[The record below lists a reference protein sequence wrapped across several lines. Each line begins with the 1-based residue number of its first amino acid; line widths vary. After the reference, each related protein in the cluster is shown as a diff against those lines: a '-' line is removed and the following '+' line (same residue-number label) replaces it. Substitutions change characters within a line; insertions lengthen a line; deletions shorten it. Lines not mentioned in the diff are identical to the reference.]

1 MTIKINILLND
12 DDDFKM
18 LKLLKKKESQEI
30 YTKIFKLGYD
40 ILFPSSEKIKQ
51 NIEYFELH
59 QNIENLK
66 SDFKNSNLT
75 YKIDELEISLNKLIG
90 ISTNSYKKGEFAENL
105 LEDIIKTRYGDIIY
119 EKKNN
124 TNHSGDAWLHLPNN
138 KIIMLESKNYTSI
151 INKEEINKLE
161 YDMITHNIKYGIL
174 ISFNS
179 SIQGMKE
186 LDIHTFINN
195 NHNYYI
201 IMISN
206 LTNNIPKLDLGIQ
219 IIRKI
224 INTFSDINNFTWIE
238 EDISKNLNELNLLI
252 QKNYILRDNFYLMEK
267 DITKLLSTYHTNL
280 RNYQYDIDNKIN
292 QIIKNINLTLNKSI
306 DNSNNNDIYNN
317 ILKKYHNYKTYNII
331 SRIIDICIKKKWF
344 IFNKDDDYIIY
355 NIKDSYN
362 NIVLKI
368 QNKKIILNILSNSI
382 ILYFDID
389 NIKQHVVNFELLNL
403 ISL

>member
-1 MTIKINILLND
+1 MTIKINIVLN

-18 LKLLKKKESQEI
+18 LKILKKKESEEI
-30 YTKIFKLGYD
+30 YTKIFKIGYD

-51 NIEYFELH
+51 NMEYFELH

-66 SDFKNSNLT
+66 NDLKKSNLT
-75 YKIDELEISLNKLIG
+75 YKIDELEMSLNKLIG

-105 LEDIIKTRYGDIIY
+105 LEDLIKTRYGDIIY

-124 TNHSGDAWLHLPNN
+124 TNHSGDAWLHFPDN

-161 YDMITHNIKYGIL
+161 SDMITHNIKHGIL

-179 SIQGMKE
+179 GIQGMKE
-186 LDIHTFINN
+186 LDIHRFINN
-195 NHNYYI
+195 NINYYI

-219 IIRKI
+219 ILRKI
-224 INTFSDINNFTWIE
+224 MNTFNDINNFTWIE
-238 EDISKNLNELNLLI
+238 KDISKNLNELNLLI

-267 DITKLLSTYHTNL
+267 EINKLLSTYHTNL

-292 QIIKNINLTLNKSI
+292 QIIKNINLTLNKSS
-306 DNSNNNDIYNN
+306 DNSNDIFND
-317 ILKKYHNYKTYNII
+317 ILKKYNNYKTFTII
-331 SRIIDICIKKKWF
+331 SKIIDICISKKWF
-344 IFNKDDDYIIY
+344 ILNQDDYYIIY
-355 NIKDSYN
+355 NVKDSYN
-362 NIVLKI
+362 NITLKI

-382 ILYFDID
+382 VLYFDI
-389 NIKQHVVNFELLNL
+389 NNTKQHLINLELLKL